1 MAIYENAVKEIVLI
15 SANIAAV
22 KEKNFPVFLLR
33 CSRPFIVSVDDIM
46 FQRPVEVGSLL
57 LLSGQVGADF
67 SSNCYLKLEKLRLL
81 LALLVSDNKQH
92 ITREYYF
99 LYSNEVCYSF
109 SVAMIYY
116 EL

>member
-22 KEKNFPVFLLR
+22 KEKNFPFFLLR

-67 SSNCYLKLEKLRLL
+67 SSNSRKTTP
-81 LALLVSDNKQH
+81 LVSIVGQ
-92 ITREYYF
+92 
-99 LYSNEVCYSF
+99 
-109 SVAMIYY
+109 
-116 EL
+116 